1 MSHCQNPLDEAGFQ
15 VCNGN
20 VCTCQCDACTPLC
33 REYAQGF
40 DDACAIYT
48 QAALDMAR
56 TLAGRRR
63 HAWPADH
70 ARRVPRVSLA
80 CPAT

>member
-1 MSHCQNPLDEAGFQ
+1 MIRAWTTSEAIAERQG
-15 VCNGN
+15 CSR
-20 VCTCQCDACTPLC
+20 TYLREMMDATPDTMT
-33 REYAQGF
+33 RPWVIKG
-40 DDACAIYT
+40 T
-48 QAALDMAR
+48 GKGRSAR
-56 TLAGRRR
+56 YSWEDLGGRRR